1 MNMSELIAKHNELAE
16 MLGVSQETSFKSL
29 AAAREAVANLEKKME
44 DASNPST
51 GPEDTETT
59 GTIVHTTEEKS
70 KYSSTGKRGPTQGV
84 GAYAKQ
90 CIVDGMDNKTA
101 LAATLSKFPS
111 AKTTMGCIAFY
122 RTALS
127 KGPVAADPDA
137 LRAKAQA
144 MLDQAAALDAAR
156 AEAAQA
162 LAAAAAPLEATV

>member
-29 AAAREAVANLEKKME
+29 AAAREAVATLEKNME
-44 DASNPST
+44 DA
-51 GPEDTETT
+51 TETLD
-59 GTIVHTTEEKS
+59 TIVHTTEEKS

-144 MLDQAAALDAAR
+144 MLDQAAVLDAAR
-156 AEAAQA
+156 AEAARA